1 MLYLRT
7 ASGSFI
13 DAASI
18 VELTRRGD
26 QTKVCVAICRDGQE
40 VALARYY
47 SAPGR
52 IERELPHLLPVR
64 ASHRPFRA
72 AATIPAA
79 ADCSATDCCAGV

>member
-7 ASGSFI
+7 ASGTFI

-47 SAPGR
+47 STPGR
-52 IERELPHLLPVR
+52 VERELPHLLPVR

-72 AATIPAA
+72 ATIPGA
-79 ADCSATDCCAGV
+79 ADCSATGCCAGV

>member
-7 ASGSFI
+7 ASGTFI

-47 SAPGR
+47 STPGR
-52 IERELPHLLPVR
+52 VERELPHLLPAR
-64 ASHRPFRA
+64 ASHRPFRTA
-72 AATIPAA
+72 TLPAAT
-79 ADCSATDCCAGV
+79 DCSATDCCAGV